1 MKKLLLTIIIISSI
15 LQGCTNT
22 VKTTDVSFDKLHAP
36 QLPLPEPQYN
46 PAESLLDQVMWV
58 NFLGGTKTDA
68 LVWFGSQ
75 NDAFYEM
82 EKIVVYGMRPET
94 TQVERL
100 YYIMKNQESKEARRM
115 IARLT
120 REDGLYS
127 VFEKYYLQMFHVGK
141 GK

>member
-1 MKKLLLTIIIISSI
+1 MKKYPYGLPSERPTRYATKYFTVLTH
-15 LQGCTNT
+15 
-22 VKTTDVSFDKLHAP
+22 DVP

-75 NDAFYEM
+75 NDMFYEL

-120 REDGLYS
+120 REDGLYK
-127 VFEKYYLQMFHVGK
+127 VFEKYYLQMFHIGK
-141 GK
+141 I